1 MNVTALQPGSKV
13 GGYEVKRLLGAGGF
27 GMTYEGFNP
36 ITRNR
41 VAIKELFPKGIVS
54 RQGATIIIG
63 DQRDQQVFQSVLKKF
78 EESTTKL
85 AQLQHGNIVKV
96 FDYIPGNN
104 TGYMMMEYIE
114 GDILAGLLEKS
125 PSRAL
130 PSEAEFARIF
140 QPILDALAYVHANNL
155 IHRDISPDNI
165 MIDKTGRPVLIDFG
179 AFKEM
184 DQTNRASTLMV
195 AREAY
200 APPEQGVV
208 DGIAHMPYTDI
219 YALGATMYETLAGEP
234 PIRAAKRVFVKVDPY
249 VPLAQKAKVPLS
261 PSVAAAIDKC
271 LRLPAEERPQ
281 SIAELVGLM
290 GWDATRIAPPRQQTG
305 PVPGP
310 TVLAPPGGFQPQP
323 NFTAPP
329 QPTRVPSG
337 VQPPAQFPPP
347 PQWPPQP
354 GQHPHPGGF
363 QPFPPPH
370 AQQTGIP
377 PPPQSIGLP
386 PHQFNYQPRPKA
398 GGGTWAVRGLIGV
411 VVAAVLG
418 GGIYFLVSGNRADI
432 NTSTVN
438 TTTPTPPR
446 TTTTPSTTTPPRT
459 VNVPM
464 PDSKT
469 ITETPPNLSTI
480 PPGTF
485 RSVRNIETE
494 VSCQN
499 LCRSTSGCGTH
510 QYVSD
515 TKECRLWAVGAN
527 PTPLPPRTT
536 PPPTQTTTP
545 PPTTTTR
552 RPAQTGGPDEQQ
564 TTTTPPPATVT
575 PPPTTPPPTTTP
587 NRRPSQ
593 TGGPEENNV
602 NPTTPP
608 APTQPTAPTTPQRRP
623 AQTGTR

>member
-78 EESTTKL
+78 EDSTTKL
-85 AQLQHGNIVKV
+85 AQLSHPNIVKV

-114 GDILAGLLEKS
+114 GDILAGLLEKL

-140 QPILDALAYVHANNL
+140 QPILDALAYVHANHL

-184 DQTNRASTLMV
+184 NQTNRASTLMV

-219 YALGATMYETLAGEP
+219 YALGATMYEALAGEP
-234 PIRAAKRVFVKVDPY
+234 PMRAGKRVFVKVDPY
-249 VPLAQKAKVPLS
+249 APLAQKAKVAIS
-261 PSVAAAIDKC
+261 PSVAAAIDRC

-290 GWDATRIAPPRQQTG
+290 GWDATRVAPPRQTTG

-310 TVLAPPGGFQPQP
+310 TVLAPPGGFAPP
-323 NFTAPP
+323 PVTAPQ

-337 VQPPAQFPPP
+337 VQPPALFPAPA
-347 PQWPPQP
+347 QWPGQPPQP
-354 GQHPHPGGF
+354 GQYPVPGGF
-363 QPFPPPH
+363 QPF
-370 AQQTGIP
+370 AQQPHPMPHSGMP
-377 PPPQSIGLP
+377 LPPQGVGLP
-386 PHQFNYQPRPKA
+386 PQQFPYQPRPKS
-398 GGGTWAVRGLIGV
+398 GGGTWAIRGLIGV
-411 VVAAVLG
+411 VVAAVVG
-418 GGIYFLVSGNRADI
+418 GGIYLLIPGNRVGI
-432 NTSTVN
+432 NTSTAN
-438 TTTPTPPR
+438 PTNTTTTPPPRTTTTTPTPPTR
-446 TTTTPSTTTPPRT
+446 TT

-464 PDSKT
+464 PDNKT
-469 ITETPPNLSTI
+469 LTETPPNLSTI

-485 RSVRNIETE
+485 RSVRNIETD

-499 LCRSTSGCGTH
+499 LCRATSGCGTH
-510 QYVSD
+510 QFVPD
-515 TKECRLWAVGAN
+515 TKECRLWAVGAT
-527 PTPLPPRTT
+527 PTPLPPRTVT
-536 PPPTQTTTP
+536 APPPPTPPVNNTTK
-545 PPTTTTR
+545 

-564 TTTTPPPATVT
+564 TTTTPPPPAPPA
-575 PPPTTPPPTTTP
+575 PPPTTAKTQ
-587 NRRPSQ
+587 RPSQ
-593 TGGPEENNV
+593 TGGPDD
-602 NPTTPP
+602 TT
-608 APTQPTAPTTPQRRP
+608 PTAPPVPATPQRKP